1 MPLRR
6 LYPYAMHVRDLISE
20 HRFVSFV
27 LVTYAFTWT
36 FHAALFQL
44 GLPQSWTF
52 STLVGIGAYGPVVGA
67 AVVVWASGGD
77 LRSWVMQAFRWRV
90 HPAWWAVALLLPA
103 FVIVG
108 ATGVFVLLGGDLV
121 VTGLETL
128 VVYPF
133 LLIYVLVIGG
143 GQEEL
148 GWRGFAQPYLQERYG
163 AFTAALGVGVVWAT
177 WHAPLFLVP
186 GATQGGFDFAL
197 YFGGILAESVI
208 LAWLYNNTGGS
219 VLLAGL
225 FHAGNNVAMNWYPVN
240 NVLFVDGIRD
250 EWVASTG
257 QLAAFVVLAALVV
270 LIVTGYG
277 PRRLARRPVPMLPL
291 AESPAPATAHERPSD

>member
-1 MPLRR
+1 MD
-6 LYPYAMHVRDLISE
+6 VRNWISE

-36 FHAALFQL
+36 FHAALFRL
-44 GLPQSWTF
+44 DMPQSWTF

-67 AVVVWASGGD
+67 AVVVWAGGGA
-77 LRSWVMQAFRWRV
+77 LRGWVMQAFRWRV
-90 HPAWWAVALLLPA
+90 SPVWWAVALLLPA
-103 FVIVG
+103 GIIVG

-128 VVYPF
+128 VAYPF
-133 LLIYVLVIGG
+133 LLLYVLVIGG

-148 GWRGFAQPYLQERYG
+148 GWRGFAQPHLQERYG
-163 AFTAALGVGVVWAT
+163 AFTAALGVGLVWAG
-177 WHAPLFLVP
+177 WHAPLFLLP
-186 GATQGGFDFAL
+186 GATQGGFDAAL
-197 YFGGILAESVI
+197 YVGGILAESVI

-257 QLAAFVVLAALVV
+257 QLAAFVVLALVV
-270 LIVTGYG
+270 VGIVAVYG
-277 PRRLARRPVPMLPL
+277 TRRLSHHAIPTPPL
-291 AESPAPATAHERPSD
+291 EEPRTPATARERPSD

>member
-1 MPLRR
+1 MD
-6 LYPYAMHVRDLISE
+6 VRNWISE
-20 HRFVSFV
+20 HRLVSFIA
-27 LVTYAFTWT
+27 VTYAFTWT
-36 FHAALFQL
+36 VHGALFQL

-52 STLVGIGAYGPVVGA
+52 SILAGLGAYGPVVGA
-67 AVVVWASGGD
+67 AVVVWASDGD

-103 FVIVG
+103 GIIVG
-108 ATGVFVLLGGDLV
+108 ATGVFVLLGGELV

-133 LLIYVLVIGG
+133 LLLYVLVIGG

-163 AFTAALGVGVVWAT
+163 ALAAALGIGVIWAT
-177 WHAPLFLVP
+177 WHAPLFIIP
-186 GATQGGFDFAL
+186 GATQSGFDFAL

-208 LAWLYNNTGGS
+208 LAWVYNNTGGS

-240 NVLFVDGIRD
+240 NVLFVDGIQD

-257 QLAAFVVLAALVV
+257 QLAAFVVLALLVV
-270 LIVTGYG
+270 AIVAAYG
-277 PRRLARRPVPMLPL
+277 TRRLSRHPVPTPPL
-291 AESPAPATAHERPSD
+291 WGESPAPATAREHPPD